1 MQMRRNLGSLPA
13 VTLRGNQ
20 PDYRPIAT
28 ATRRRATPHRPTSE
42 RASAPRISTH
52 TDLEPRA
59 KQPDITKPNRRSRA
73 AKYTPRMSTS
83 LCVVNTISNQQG
95 GTANACESE
104 VKTSLDFIQPPW
116 TAEKSPVKARRATP
130 RNVSI
135 PPKRRYMR
143 RHSCF
148 AGVQLLGAAPF
159 STPFTVEYGKTPLT
173 LWLW

>member
-1 MQMRRNLGSLPA
+1 MSREQN
-13 VTLRGNQ
+13 
-20 PDYRPIAT
+20 
-28 ATRRRATPHRPTSE
+28 
-42 RASAPRISTH
+42 
-52 TDLEPRA
+52 
-59 KQPDITKPNRRSRA
+59 NRREQSYKTEQALSGGEVQA
-73 AKYTPRMSTS
+73 ANEHQSF
-83 LCVVNTISNQQG
+83 VVNTISNQQG

-173 LWLW
+173 LALVSGVCFVVRRQSRRERRYLSLQRLSCVYGSTCGGTSSAFI